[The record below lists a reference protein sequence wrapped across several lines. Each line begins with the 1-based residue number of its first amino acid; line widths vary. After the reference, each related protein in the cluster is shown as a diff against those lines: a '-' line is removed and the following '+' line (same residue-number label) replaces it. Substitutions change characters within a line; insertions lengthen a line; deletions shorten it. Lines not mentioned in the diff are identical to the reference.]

1 MKPRLYLVDAHAYL
15 HRAYHALP
23 PLTNSKGEPVGA
35 LYGFARTL
43 IQILRRD
50 KPEAIAVCFDVPGP
64 TFRDKMYKEYKATR
78 KEIDGDLI
86 AQLKQARPLA
96 ETLGF
101 KCIEKQGFEADDI
114 MATMARKAV
123 KHGWDAVLVTGDK
136 DALQLVG
143 NGIRVFNVS
152 KNIWMDPPQVEEKFG
167 IVPSSVRDYLAIVG
181 DSSDNV
187 PGLKGVGP
195 VGAVKL
201 IKAYGSLKG
210 AIAAAKKGDKALT
223 PKLAQ
228 ALKDGEKTADL
239 SLDLIALDEKVP
251 LDAEPEDCRVTAP
264 DPAKLGEGLAR
275 FEFRALAKELGAPAA
290 EPAAGTAAPAPAAS
304 APAAGSP
311 AAAETR
317 PAEKVELKAIG
328 KELAKAPAVV
338 VCAVADAAGE
348 GELLTTSRVRVALG
362 LEDGRVA
369 VLDETGARDKTAAA
383 ALTGKALKVGWDLKA
398 ARAALDRAGLELAG
412 PDFDARLAAF
422 CLDPASARD
431 PKDSDAEA
439 AALARAASSLGRASQ
454 IARMRELKVLKL
466 FEEVEMPLSAILRD
480 MERAGILVDEKYLK
494 ELSKEFLSTLASLQ
508 KEIDALAG
516 APLNV
521 QSPKQLG
528 ELLFDKLGLPVLH
541 KTAKG
546 GRSVDEE
553 TLQSLAAQHALP
565 GKILEFREIAKLES
579 TYVRGLLE
587 RLDPKT
593 KRVHTTFDQTGSVTG
608 RLSSIDPNLQNIPI
622 RTEAGRRIRRAFL
635 APKGKLLLSADYS
648 QIDLRVL
655 AHESGD
661 ETLMESFR
669 RGEDIHKRT
678 AAEVFHVK
686 PEDLTVDQR
695 RAAKAINFG
704 IVYGQT
710 AFGLANQLGIP
721 QGEAGAYIKR
731 YLERYPGVSAWVEKN
746 LTQAKKDGCVRT
758 LLGRVRWIPELAVKN
773 AAVRQFGERAARN
786 TPIQGGSADII
797 KLAMLEVAKELA
809 KGKRGAAMLLQVHD
823 ELVFEV
829 DADRVED
836 FAAWVRGVMEGA
848 VKLRVPLVADV
859 KAGPNWQDMEKIA
872 AAAPARARAVRSAS

>member
-23 PLTNSKGEPVGA
+23 PLTNSRGEPVGA

-50 KPEAIAVCFDVPGP
+50 KPEALAVCFDVPGP
-64 TFRDKMYKEYKATR
+64 TFRDKLYKDYKATR

-86 AQLKQARPLA
+86 TQLKQAKPLA

-136 DALQLVG
+136 DALQLVSD
-143 NGIRVFNVS
+143 GIRVFNVS

-167 IVPSSVRDYLAIVG
+167 IAPSSVRDYLAIVG

-223 PKLAQ
+223 PKLVQ

-239 SLDLIALDEKVP
+239 ALELIALDEKVP

-264 DPAKLGEGLAR
+264 DPAKLGAGLER
-275 FEFRALAKELGAPAA
+275 FEFRALAKELGAPLP
-290 EPAAGTAAPAPAAS
+290 EPAPGAAGAAHAAPAPRG
-304 APAAGSP
+304 GSVSLP
-311 AAAETR
+311 NGTAKA
-317 PAEKVELKAIG
+317 VELKALA
-328 KELAKAPAVV
+328 KELAKADALVV
-338 VCAVADAAGE
+338 AALPDAAGE
-348 GELLTTSRVRVALG
+348 GELLTTSRVRVAVG

-369 VLDETGARDKTAAA
+369 VLDEAGAREKAAAA
-383 ALTGKALKVGWDLKA
+383 ALTGKALKVGWDLKGSRTALA
-398 ARAALDRAGLELAG
+398 AAGLELAG
-412 PDFDARLAAF
+412 PDFDAKLAAY
-422 CLDPASARD
+422 CLDPGAAKD
-431 PKDSDAEA
+431 PKAADASE
-439 AALARAASSLGRASQ
+439 AALARAGASLGREELV
-454 IARMRELKVLKL
+454 ARMKETKVYDL
-466 FEEVEMPLSAILRD
+466 FSKVEMPLSEVLYA
-480 MERAGILVDEKYLK
+480 MERAGVLVDAQYLK
-494 ELSKEFLSTLASLQ
+494 SLSKEFSAALASLQ
-508 KEIDALAG
+508 KEIDKLAG
-516 APLNV
+516 APLLV
-521 QSPKQLG
+521 HSPKQVG
-528 ELLFDKLGLPVLH
+528 EVLFDKLGLPVLH

-553 TLQSLAAQHALP
+553 TLQALAAQHALP

-579 TYVRGLLE
+579 TYVLGLLDHI
-587 RLDPKT
+587 DPKT
-593 KRVHTTFDQTGSVTG
+593 GRVHTTFDQTGALTG
-608 RLSSIDPNLQNIPI
+608 RLSSLDPNLQNIPI
-622 RTEAGRRIRRAFL
+622 RTEAGRRIRRAFV
-635 APKGKLLLSADYS
+635 APKGRVLVSLDYS

-661 ETLMESFR
+661 KALIASFAE
-669 RGEDIHKRT
+669 GEDIHRRT
-678 AAEVFHVK
+678 AAEMFHLDPDKV
-686 PEDLTVDQR
+686 TTDQR

-710 AFGLANQLGIP
+710 AFGLSAQLGIP
-721 QGEAGAYIKR
+721 QSEAAAYIKK
-731 YLERYPGVSAWVEKN
+731 YLERYPGVSAWVERN

-758 LLGRVRWIPELAVKN
+758 LLGRVRWLPDLAAKN
-773 AAVRQFGERAARN
+773 AAVRQFTERAARN

-797 KLAMLEVAKELA
+797 KLAMLEIAGELA
-809 KGKRGAAMLLQVHD
+809 KGKRGATLLLQVHD
-823 ELVFEV
+823 ELVFEA
-829 DADRVED
+829 DADHAAG
-836 FAAWVRGVMEGA
+836 FAAWARGVMEGA
-848 VKLRVPLVADV
+848 VKLRVPLVVDA
-859 KAGPNWQDMEKIA
+859 KAGPNWQDMEKIPARGEPA
-872 AAAPARARAVRSAS
+872 AARSAK